1 MQKIARRAFLMS
13 AGAAPLAF
21 AWSGRAGANDR
32 IRAAIIGM
40 GDRGRDHIELLSR
53 MDGVEIATFCDPDEH
68 RMQEKAAEFEKQ
80 TGKKPKLEPDLRRV
94 LDDRDIDVIT
104 IAAPNHWHALA
115 TIWACQAGKHV
126 YVEKPIAHDM
136 VEGRMMVEAARKHQ
150 RLVQGGT
157 QRRSNGRI
165 RKAIQALHDGVIGDI
180 YMARCIHFQVRD
192 SLGFK
197 EPEAPPPDLHW
208 DLWLGPGPEQPFH
221 RNLVDYNWHWFWD
234 FGNGELGNNGVHYMD
249 VARWGLQRGL
259 PDRIHSVGG
268 RYGYKDQGQ
277 TPNTQVVTYEFRDGP
292 QLVTEIRGRFSNEE
306 AGMSSGVFFY
316 GSKGYMAVSPDQE
329 GKCTVFLSESKQP
342 QPDLGSD
349 KEGPHRDM
357 QVAHFQNFFDAVR
370 AGKQELLHADVNE
383 IYLSTALALLGNI
396 SYRLDRKLTFDPAA
410 QRFISDEAANQ
421 MLKCGHR
428 SPYSL
433 PEKV

>member
-1 MQKIARRAFLMS
+1 MS

-21 AWSGRAGANDR
+21 AWIGRAGANDR

-40 GDRGRDHIELLSR
+40 GDRGRDHMELLSR
-53 MDGVEIATFCDPDEH
+53 MEGVEVATFCDPDEH
-68 RMQEKAAEFEKQ
+68 RMEEKASEFQ
-80 TGKKPKLEPDLRRV
+80 SRGGKKPKLEPDVRRV

-150 RLVQGGT
+150 RVVQGGT

-180 YMARCIHFQVRD
+180 YMARCIHFQLRD

-197 EPEAPPPDLHW
+197 PPEAPPSDLHW
-208 DLWLGPGPEQPFH
+208 DLWLGPGPKQPFH
-221 RNLVDYNWHWFWD
+221 RNLVHYNWHWFWD
-234 FGNGELGNNGVHYMD
+234 FGNGELGNNGVHFMD

-259 PDRIHSVGG
+259 PDRIYSVGG

-277 TPNTQVVTYEFRDGP
+277 TPNTQIVTYEFRDGP
-292 QLVTEIRGRFSNEE
+292 QLVMEIRGRFSNDE
-306 AGMSSGVFFY
+306 AGMSAGVFFY
-316 GSKGYMAVSPDQE
+316 GSKGYMAVSSDQQ
-329 GKCTVFLSESKQP
+329 GKCTVFLGDSKQP
-342 QPDLGSD
+342 QPDLRSD
-349 KEGPHRDM
+349 EEGPHRDM

-370 AGKQELLHADVNE
+370 AAKQEILHADVNE
-383 IYLSTALALLGNI
+383 IYLSTAFALLGNI
-396 SYRLDRKLTFDPAA
+396 SYRLGRELTFDSASQQFINDQAA
-410 QRFISDEAANQ
+410 DE
-421 MLKCGHR
+421 MLKGVHR

-433 PEKV
+433 PAKV

>member
-1 MQKIARRAFLMS
+1 MS

-21 AWSGRAGANDR
+21 AWIGRAGANDR

-40 GDRGRDHIELLSR
+40 GDRGRDHMELLSR
-53 MDGVEIATFCDPDEH
+53 MEGVEVATFCDPDEH
-68 RMQEKAAEFEKQ
+68 RMQEKASEFESRS
-80 TGKKPKLEPDLRRV
+80 GKKPKLEPDLRRV

-150 RLVQGGT
+150 RVVQGGT

-208 DLWLGPGPEQPFH
+208 DLWLGPGPQQPFH
-221 RNLVDYNWHWFWD
+221 RNLVHYNWHWFWD
-234 FGNGELGNNGVHYMD
+234 FGNGELGNNGSTTWMWPAGD
-249 VARWGLQRGL
+249 LKREL

-277 TPNTQVVTYEFRDGP
+277 TPNTQIVTYEFQGRAAVGFVKSAVASPTKRRGYHPASFSTGP
-292 QLVTEIRGRFSNEE
+292 KATWWSVQTRMEN
-306 AGMSSGVFFY
+306 A
-316 GSKGYMAVSPDQE
+316 
-329 GKCTVFLSESKQP
+329 TVFLGTASSPE
-342 QPDLGSD
+342 PDLGSEE
-349 KEGPHRDM
+349 EGVPRDM
-357 QVAHFQNFFDAVR
+357 QVLHFQNFFDAVR
-370 AGKQELLHADVNE
+370 AGKPELLHADVNE
-383 IYLSTALALLGNI
+383 TYLSPQLL
-396 SYRLDRKLTFDPAA
+396 RCWVTF
-410 QRFISDEAANQ
+410 RTGWTGS
-421 MLKCGHR
+421 
-428 SPYSL
+428 
-433 PEKV
+433 